1 MNIAAQ
7 IKDLRLSKGI
17 TQKELAEQTGI
28 SLRSIINY
36 ENGRREPNSKA
47 MVALERY
54 FGVSGEYLRGEVDRD
69 MFMENSAVIQNELDQ
84 VITQMQRFNAAYSIS
99 DQEGQIVAA
108 TVLSQTLELIIQNL
122 LHCNRPTEISSQ
134 EIMGPFTAIFQLNAA
149 GRAELNKR
157 AEELQQ
163 LTQYKK

>member
-17 TQKELAEQTGI
+17 TQRELAEQTGI

-122 LHCNRPTEISSQ
+122 LHCNRPTTISSQ